1 MKTRTPSAGRRMIVS
16 AKKALAWVNGKPHR
30 SVIHV
35 PHEID
40 VARIRKK
47 VGMSQSEFA
56 EQYGFSFRTVQ
67 QWEQGRAIPS
77 GAARAY
83 LLVIDREPEAV
94 RRALVNY

>member
-1 MKTRTPSAGRRMIVS
+1 MIGS
-16 AKKALAWVNGKPHR
+16 AKNTLDWVNGNAQRCLVHIPD
-30 SVIHV
+30 
-35 PHEID
+35 EID

-47 VGMSQSEFA
+47 VRMSQSEFA
-56 EQYGFSFRTVQ
+56 KQYGFSFRTVQ

-77 GAARAY
+77 GTTRAY

>member
-1 MKTRTPSAGRRMIVS
+1 MKHRTPSVGRRMITS
-16 AKKALAWVNGKPHR
+16 AKKTLDWVNGQTHR
-30 SVIHV
+30 CRVHI
-35 PHEID
+35 PDEID

-56 EQYGFSFRTVQ
+56 TQYGFSFRTVQ

-77 GAARAY
+77 GATRAY

>member
-1 MKTRTPSAGRRMIVS
+1 MKKYTPSAGRRMIAS
-16 AKKALAWVNGKPHR
+16 AKNTLDWVNGRAHHCVVHIPD
-30 SVIHV
+30 
-35 PHEID
+35 EID

-56 EQYGFSFRTVQ
+56 TQYGFSFRTVQ

-77 GAARAY
+77 GATRAY